1 MRLLFSISYDGTPYA
16 GWQRQ
21 PNALT
26 IQEVVEQALY
36 TITRSE
42 VSIVGCGRTD
52 ASVHA
57 SAYFFHCDIL
67 EEKVV
72 LDKIVYQL
80 NSVLPVDIV
89 VHDVKKVESEFSARY
104 QATKRSYEYY
114 LHTQHDPFIRQY
126 SYYYPQLTQ
135 LSTDHIEEFC
145 QFIAK
150 QKEFK
155 PLCKSNSGVNHY
167 KCDIYDVRLV
177 ELEEGRYKFCIQ
189 ANRYL
194 RGMIRLMV
202 GAMLN
207 YGRSK
212 LTMEQLTTAF
222 EGQSQLPLNWS
233 VPGHGLFLSEVL
245 YEELTKPQQ

>member
-1 MRLLFSISYDGTPYA
+1 MRLLFSISYDGTSYA

-26 IQEVVEQALY
+26 IQEVIEQALY
-36 TITRSE
+36 KITRSE
-42 VSIVGCGRTD
+42 LSIVGCGRTD
-52 ASVHA
+52 AGVHA
-57 SAYFFHCDIL
+57 SAYFFHCDIIEGNMIL
-67 EEKVV
+67 NKV
-72 LDKIVYQL
+72 VYQL
-80 NSVLPVDIV
+80 NRVLPPDIV
-89 VHDVKKVESEFSARY
+89 VHDVKKVDNEFSARY
-104 QATKRSYEYY
+104 EANKRSYEYN
-114 LHTQHDPFIRQY
+114 LHTQQDPFIRQY

-135 LSTDHIEEFC
+135 LPTERIEGFC

-167 KCDIYDVRLV
+167 KCDIYDIRLV
-177 ELEEGRYKFCIQ
+177 EHEGGRYKLCIQ

-212 LTMEQLTTAF
+212 LTMEQLTIAF
-222 EGQSQLPLNWS
+222 ERQSQLPLNWS
-233 VPGHGLFLSEVL
+233 VPGHGLFLSEIL
-245 YEELTKPQQ
+245 YQELTKPQQ